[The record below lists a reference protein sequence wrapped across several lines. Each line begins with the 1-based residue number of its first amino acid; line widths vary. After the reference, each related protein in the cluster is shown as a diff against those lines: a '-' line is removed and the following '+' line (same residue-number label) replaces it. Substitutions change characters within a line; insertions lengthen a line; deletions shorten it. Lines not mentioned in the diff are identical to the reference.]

1 VLVGSVATVMVST
14 ILIALTDAEVDFIQ
28 ILFEVVSALP
38 PLAFDWDH
46 GKCISISAK
55 LV

>member
-1 VLVGSVATVMVST
+1 MVST

-46 GKCISISAK
+46 GKCISICCWS
-55 LV
+55 